1 MYSLIESI
9 ENLGE
14 PKPAVP
20 GSVCACVRVCV
31 CACVCVCVS
40 ACVYLPARSDIRAA
54 FSEPSEHRQGSIHIR
69 ARYELHTHIL
79 SLSLAHSLTHSLTH
93 LLTCT
98 LTCTCCAALFRPT
111 AIVQSELPEDASQ
124 AARTQM
130 YNERYVCHISLPPPP
145 FSPSLHHA
153 STSHLT
159 TSPLSLCP

>member
-1 MYSLIESI
+1 M
-9 ENLGE
+9 
-14 PKPAVP
+14 
-20 GSVCACVRVCV
+20 
-31 CACVCVCVS
+31 CVCVCLLASICLLDLTFALLSVNLLNTGKDPS
-40 ACVYLPARSDIRAA
+40 T
-54 FSEPSEHRQGSIHIR
+54 SEHGMN
-69 ARYELHTHIL
+69 YTHTFSL